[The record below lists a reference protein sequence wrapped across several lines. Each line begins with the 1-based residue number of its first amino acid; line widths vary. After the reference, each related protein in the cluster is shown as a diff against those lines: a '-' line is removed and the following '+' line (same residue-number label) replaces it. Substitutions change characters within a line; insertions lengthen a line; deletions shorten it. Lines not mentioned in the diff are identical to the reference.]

1 MAKFQ
6 KGQSGN
12 PGGRPKALRQVEE
25 LAREHTVDA
34 LKTLETIHKNKKAPP
49 AARVAAA
56 NALLDRGWGKAR
68 QALEM
73 GGPEGSPITTTL
85 SIQFVPSNRNWISM
99 GRPSHIPDM
108 GDVPKGLVA
117 LRLGMSVADFDGRRV
132 ELEKRGFPQA
142 DETTGMFCIE
152 AVDRWR
158 LCRHG
163 RLFPELTAPSVAAHA
178 DAVFNGR
185 LARLNG

>member
-25 LAREHTVDA
+25 SAREQTMDA
-34 LKTLETIHKNKKAPP
+34 LKTLVTIHKNPKAPP

-73 GGPEGSPITTTL
+73 GGLEGSPMMQKLQIV
-85 SIQFVPSNRNWISM
+85 FV
-99 GRPSHIPDM
+99 RPKSQPD
-108 GDVPKGLVA
+108 
-117 LRLGMSVADFDGRRV
+117 
-132 ELEKRGFPQA
+132 EQ
-142 DETTGMFCIE
+142 
-152 AVDRWR
+152 
-158 LCRHG
+158 
-163 RLFPELTAPSVAAHA
+163 
-178 DAVFNGR
+178 
-185 LARLNG
+185 

>member
-25 LAREHTVDA
+25 LAREQTMDA
-34 LKTLETIHKNKKAPP
+34 LKTLETIHKNTKAPP

-73 GGPEGSPITTTL
+73 GGVEGYPIMQKL
-85 SIQFVPSNRNWISM
+85 QIEFVRAESQ
-99 GRPSHIPDM
+99 PDE
-108 GDVPKGLVA
+108 G
-117 LRLGMSVADFDGRRV
+117 
-132 ELEKRGFPQA
+132 
-142 DETTGMFCIE
+142 
-152 AVDRWR
+152 
-158 LCRHG
+158 
-163 RLFPELTAPSVAAHA
+163 
-178 DAVFNGR
+178 
-185 LARLNG
+185 